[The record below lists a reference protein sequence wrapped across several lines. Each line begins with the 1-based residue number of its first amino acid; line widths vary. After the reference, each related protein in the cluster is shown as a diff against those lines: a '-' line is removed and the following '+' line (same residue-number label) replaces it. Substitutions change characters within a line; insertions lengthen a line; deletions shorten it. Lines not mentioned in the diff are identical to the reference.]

1 MTPVSTPPCSPGGQ
15 AWWGWPAAR
24 WSSVSRCFPPRGSL
38 VGTDWPRARLWQWGA
53 GVGGGACDGR
63 LHRRLSFSWGTRLF
77 GGGWRG
83 TERWDKGMIA
93 RAPIGALAR
102 RGGAGGLR
110 VVRRRCTSPSFC
122 GSFFF
127 VSMRPPLT
135 WRSRGRRGQVRP
147 TTAVSRSR
155 KQRVSNHDTQ
165 PPPPWPHR
173 RLPSLAPP
181 GVPRPLPGAGLTPAR
196 AAPPPTAGPP
206 AGWRGW

>member
-53 GVGGGACDGR
+53 GVSGGACDGR

-77 GGGWRG
+77 GGGWGG

-127 VSMRPPLT
+127 REYAP
-135 WRSRGRRGQVRP
+135 
-147 TTAVSRSR
+147 AVD
-155 KQRVSNHDTQ
+155 V
-165 PPPPWPHR
+165 
-173 RLPSLAPP
+173 A
-181 GVPRPLPGAGLTPAR
+181 VPRAARPSAADHCRQPQPQAARQQPRHAAASPVATSTAAVLGPTRGAA
-196 AAPPPTAGPP
+196 
-206 AGWRGW
+206 